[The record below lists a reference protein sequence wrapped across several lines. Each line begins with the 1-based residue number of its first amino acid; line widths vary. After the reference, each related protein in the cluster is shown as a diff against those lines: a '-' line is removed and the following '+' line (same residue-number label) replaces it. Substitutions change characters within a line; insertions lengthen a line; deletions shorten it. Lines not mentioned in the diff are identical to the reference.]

1 MKFIKLFVILFAVS
15 SFACTQAPSD
25 GNYGVKIEKPESAQE
40 LTALLT
46 AMGDK
51 TELEATIK
59 GTIKNVCQAEG
70 CWFKTEVAGFDDIRI
85 NAVDHSFFLPKD
97 CAGKSFVAQG
107 KLVKTI
113 ISVDELK
120 HLAEDE
126 GKSAEEIA
134 AITEPS
140 EEFEFEANGVIL
152 K

>member
-1 MKFIKLFVILFAVS
+1 MKNIKFLVFAFVLALA
-15 SFACTQAPSD
+15 ACNQAPAD
-25 GNYGVKIEKPESAQE
+25 GNYGVKIEKPESAQD
-40 LTALLT
+40 LSAVL
-46 AMGDK
+46 ASMGDK
-51 TELEATIK
+51 TEMEATIK
-59 GTIKNVCQAEG
+59 GSIKNVCQAEG

-97 CAGKSFVAQG
+97 CAGKSFIAQG

-113 ISVDELK
+113 TSVDELK

-126 GKSAEEIA
+126 GKTAEEIA

-140 EEFEFEANGVIL
+140 EEYEFEATGVIL